1 MKHRAQHPRAATV
14 LLHPH
19 RADRGL
25 VKNRHRQFGHGAG
38 RAQRLVWPEEMTND
52 YLELKSL
59 GGSLSEASLSAVWT
73 LAAGTGE
80 SQKQKRPYATSKPV
94 QNPDHQG
101 PESRL
106 ATWKNRSH
114 ALAMGTGGVGGAT
127 C

>member
-25 VKNRHRQFGHGAG
+25 VKQNRHRQFGHGAG

-80 SQKQKRPYATSKPV
+80 SQKQKSLTAGLANPACDSTSSVFITGDTWMV
-94 QNPDHQG
+94 QEPI
-101 PESRL
+101 
-106 ATWKNRSH
+106 
-114 ALAMGTGGVGGAT
+114 
-127 C
+127 